1 MDLRIYIYGV
11 VIKLVKGESAIQILL
26 FCICSN
32 RIGKSNKRNRNKSRL
47 SSSRENKM
55 FKSSI
60 TRRLHQDV
68 RLVYS
73 SSSSSSPSS
82 FLFKMYH
89 SEHLEKSI
97 SVGARQIPFILPC
110 AIVIIIDV
118 ITCSLT
124 SRHSHSHSGCWLA
137 GKMGIGNSF
146 DGC

>member
-1 MDLRIYIYGV
+1 
-11 VIKLVKGESAIQILL
+11 
-26 FCICSN
+26 
-32 RIGKSNKRNRNKSRL
+32 
-47 SSSRENKM
+47 M

-124 SRHSHSHSGCWLA
+124 SRHSHSHSLLA
-137 GKMGIGNSF
+137 GWLGKWGLGTASMDAKNFYIKFLCQNSKYSLIEF
-146 DGC
+146 SQSAEPKRTFYRRRICIYQLLLEENISND